1 MADGMCGK
9 YRHAVDAK
17 GRLFVPSKL
26 RDALGDM
33 FYVTLGLDHCL
44 SVYTQ
49 KSWQRIMERYAELPM
64 AKARSLRFF
73 FANAA
78 QCEPDKQGRF
88 LLPADLRSYAS
99 LGQDIYFIGQSDH
112 AEIWNA
118 ELYEKLEEEQKTP
131 ENLTAA
137 LEELGF

>member
-1 MADGMCGK
+1 MYGK
-9 YRHAVDAK
+9 YRHTVDAK

-26 RDALGDM
+26 REELGDA

-49 KSWQRIMERYAELPM
+49 GSWQKIMDRYAELPM

-88 LLPADLRSYAS
+88 LLPAELRKYAG
-99 LGQDIYFIGQSDH
+99 LEQEVCFIGQGDH

-118 ELYEKLEEEQKTP
+118 ATYDELETSQLTP